1 MLCVQV
7 LGPLGAD
14 IGGTPVHL
22 GSPRQRAVLALLMA
36 HRGTVVPVDRLID
49 RLWCGRP
56 PEKAAASLHAY
67 VSNLRRALEPDRA
80 PRTPAGVLVSAPPGY
95 ALRLPQEAVDAWRF
109 EQAVRRA
116 RTLAPAEARRLLE
129 EALGWWRGAAYG
141 EWADEEW
148 AAAEAA
154 RLGELHTVAREL
166 SVEAT
171 LRSGAATEA
180 VPSAEALV
188 REHPLRE
195 EGWRLLALA
204 LWASGRRADALAEL
218 RRATALLAE
227 ELGLGPGE
235 ALAELQTAMLTGRTD
250 VLRAAVPGARPAEAA
265 LSAVSAVSAVSAASA
280 VSVVSVGPSAQEG
293 GALAPSAVPAESSS
307 RPVGSPAPS
316 AGLVES
322 SSEAVVLGGPS
333 ARVGVPSAR
342 PGVTS
347 EGAGVLSG
355 EPAGAA
361 GAAGTAAGTL
371 PVTVPFQRSH
381 GPAAHPQPLPH
392 ARTHPQT
399 RAHPHAGLPWEPGQA
414 PPQTLTPAPAPAPAP
429 ASTSTSTPASASVR
443 EPSGASVPAG
453 AETAAPFA
461 SPEPFVGRDSELRA
475 LDEAAR
481 GARRHGGVVLVTGEA
496 GGGKSALLGRFQQR
510 LRAAD
515 WTVVVGRC
523 PEFDGAPPAW
533 AWTEALGELAR
544 RTPPVD
550 PDSLGALLHEGE
562 YGGHADQGRH
572 VNGRTAQGELG
583 DSGFDDGWAV
593 GRFRMHRAFS
603 AWLRAAAGES
613 PLAVVIDDLHRADG
627 ETLAL
632 LERTAEL
639 TGVPVLVI
647 AAYRPAEAGDRLAE
661 TLAELAHRSPHRLA
675 LGGLPPHA
683 VDTVVRAVC
692 GTPVDADTVTA
703 LAERTGGNPFY
714 VRESARLLASEG
726 ALVAISEVPQGVRDV
741 LRRRLRQLLPG
752 ALAVLQLASVVGCE
766 SEVSVLIEAA
776 DPQRLPEHEVFD
788 SLEECVLAGLLTEP
802 APGLVRFAH
811 ALVRDTVYTD
821 LVGVRRARLHARV
834 ADVVRRRR
842 PDDLAALAHHFARSA
857 TAETASLAV
866 EYSLGA
872 ADLAERRYAHD
883 TAAELLEQAIES
895 FALIPADDEITGD
908 ARAARLVAL
917 LGRLLRAEIRAGAV
931 VSARST
937 RQRAIEAASD
947 VGHDALVS
955 VALGASIGPGLALSG
970 PRGLVDPAALDHF
983 ADRLAVRAAADP
995 VVLALAARTALEETT
1010 GPDDQRH
1017 SDEQPGPYERRHD
1030 DHCHDDPRHD
1040 DPRHDDPRH
1049 GDRRHGD
1056 QRHGDQRHDG
1066 DGKDVEGGEYGRGGR
1081 HPGAASGSG
1090 GGRGDGVDRA
1100 ATCPVGER
1108 AAAHRLAVAR
1118 AIGDPLLISCALTA
1132 ASALAPEGSPDH
1144 RALLA
1149 SELRVLGYA
1158 HDLPANTWVRE
1169 HISGM
1174 AAGAL
1179 NDVAGVRRHAREG
1192 RAVARRHR
1200 LVEAEVVNLS
1210 TQAMLAH
1217 IEGRFADAE
1226 AGYADVRDRL
1236 RANRS
1241 AHGDLVYALGVTT
1254 VRLSQGRP
1262 EEAEPLLRSVQ
1273 DRAAPVTWLAL
1284 GVVLA
1289 RQGRLDEAHALALSP
1304 TAPVPDHLYSVALSF
1319 RAELA
1324 CLLLDRGAARE
1335 LIPLL
1340 LPVRGQLAGAASI
1353 SFVTR
1358 PLAQSLG
1365 EVHAL
1370 LGDESAAQREFR
1382 RAEEVA
1388 LRWGSPHLA
1397 AAARAAL
1404 EGRATLG
1411 RRAALAEQDDLAGQ
1425 GAPEAPDGKG
1435 APAAAGDA
1443 GGPDHEHLGRH
1454 CLR

>member
-36 HRGTVVPVDRLID
+36 NRGNVVPVDRLID

-56 PEKAAASLHAY
+56 PDKAAASLHAY
-67 VSNLRRALEPDRA
+67 VSNLRRVLEPNRA

-95 ALRLPQEAVDAWRF
+95 ALRLPQDAVDAWRF
-109 EQAVRRA
+109 EEAVRRA
-116 RTLAPAEARRLLE
+116 RSAPPAQARRILE

-148 AAAEAA
+148 AGAEAA
-154 RLGELHTVAREL
+154 RLGELHTVAREMA
-166 SVEAT
+166 VEAT

-195 EGWRLLALA
+195 EGRRLLALA

-218 RRATALLAE
+218 RRATAVLAD
-227 ELGLGPGE
+227 ELGLGPGD
-235 ALAELQTAMLTGRTD
+235 ALVELETAMLTGRTD
-250 VLRAAVPGARPAEAA
+250 VLRAAVPGAGPSEPAVSVGRSAEAVT
-265 LSAVSAVSAVSAASA
+265 SAVSRPSAAHRIASH
-280 VSVVSVGPSAQEG
+280 
-293 GALAPSAVPAESSS
+293 APVDRRVPARASSA
-307 RPVGSPAPS
+307 AP
-316 AGLVES
+316 
-322 SSEAVVLGGPS
+322 
-333 ARVGVPSAR
+333 VPSAEATMM
-342 PGVTS
+342 P
-347 EGAGVLSG
+347 
-355 EPAGAA
+355 
-361 GAAGTAAGTL
+361 
-371 PVTVPFQRSH
+371 
-381 GPAAHPQPLPH
+381 
-392 ARTHPQT
+392 
-399 RAHPHAGLPWEPGQA
+399 
-414 PPQTLTPAPAPAPAP
+414 
-429 ASTSTSTPASASVR
+429 
-443 EPSGASVPAG
+443 GASH
-453 AETAAPFA
+453 
-461 SPEPFVGRDSELRA
+461 EPFVGRDTELRA
-475 LDEAAR
+475 LDDAAAP
-481 GARRHGGVVLVTGEA
+481 ARRHGGVVLVTGEPGA
-496 GGGKSALLGRFQQR
+496 GKSALLGRFQRR
-510 LRAAD
+510 LRAD
-515 WTVVVGRC
+515 GWTVVIGRC

-544 RTPPVD
+544 RTPPAD
-550 PDSLGALLHEGE
+550 PDALGALLHDGE
-562 YGGHADQGRH
+562 YGGHAEHHRYGGGHPAEQAPG
-572 VNGRTAQGELG
+572 LG
-583 DSGFDDGWAV
+583 DGWAV

-647 AAYRPAEAGDRLAE
+647 AAYRPADAGDRLAK

-675 LGGLPPHA
+675 LGGLPPHD

-692 GTPVDADTVTA
+692 GTPVDAATVTA
-703 LAERTGGNPFY
+703 LTERTGGNPFY

-752 ALAVLQLASVVGCE
+752 ALGVLQLASVVGCE

-776 DPQRLPEHEVFD
+776 DPVRHPEHEVFD

-857 TAETASLAV
+857 TAATAALAV

-895 FALIPADDEITGD
+895 FALIPADGD
-908 ARAARLVAL
+908 SPGDTRAARLVAL

-931 VSARST
+931 VSARNT
-937 RQRAIEAASD
+937 RQRAIEAASG
-947 VGHDALVS
+947 VSHDALVS

-970 PRGLVDPAALDHF
+970 PQGLVAPAALDHF
-983 ADRLAVRAAADP
+983 ADRLAARAAADP
-995 VVLALAARTALEETT
+995 VVLALAARPSRAEEA
-1010 GPDDQRH
+1010 GA
-1017 SDEQPGPYERRHD
+1017 Y
-1030 DHCHDDPRHD
+1030 
-1040 DPRHDDPRH
+1040 
-1049 GDRRHGD
+1049 
-1056 QRHGDQRHDG
+1056 
-1066 DGKDVEGGEYGRGGR
+1066 GEGRGTST
-1081 HPGAASGSG
+1081 PTTAPCA
-1090 GGRGDGVDRA
+1090 
-1100 ATCPVGER
+1100 VGER

-1118 AIGDPLLISCALTA
+1118 AVGDPLLISCALTA
-1132 ASALAPEGSPDH
+1132 ASAVAPHGYPDH

-1149 SELRVLGYA
+1149 GELRMLGYA

-1169 HISGM
+1169 HIGGM

-1179 NDVAGVRRHAREG
+1179 NDVAGVRRHTREG

-1217 IEGRFADAE
+1217 VEGRFADAE
-1226 AGYADVRDRL
+1226 AGYTEVRNRL

-1241 AHGDLVYALGVTT
+1241 AHGDVVHALGLTT

-1262 EEAEPLLRSVQ
+1262 EDAEPLLRSVH
-1273 DRAAPVTWLAL
+1273 DRATSVTRLAL
-1284 GVVLA
+1284 GVVVA
-1289 RQGRLDEAHALALSP
+1289 RQGRIDEAHALGLSP
-1304 TAPVPDHLYSVALSF
+1304 AAPVPDHLYSIALSF

-1324 CLLLDRGAARE
+1324 CLLEDRTAARE
-1335 LIPLL
+1335 LMPLL

-1365 EVHAL
+1365 EIHRL
-1370 LGDESAAQREFR
+1370 LGDEPEALRQFSH
-1382 RAEEVA
+1382 AEEVA

-1397 AAARAAL
+1397 AAARTALAGRGEPAARDH
-1404 EGRATLG
+1404 GRA
-1411 RRAALAEQDDLAGQ
+1411 
-1425 GAPEAPDGKG
+1425 
-1435 APAAAGDA
+1435 
-1443 GGPDHEHLGRH
+1443 GRH